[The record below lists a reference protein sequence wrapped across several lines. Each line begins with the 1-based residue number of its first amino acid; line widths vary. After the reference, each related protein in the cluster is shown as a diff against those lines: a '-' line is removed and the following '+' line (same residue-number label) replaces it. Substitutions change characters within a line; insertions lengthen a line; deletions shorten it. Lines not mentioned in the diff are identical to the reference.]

1 MVQIVK
7 YVLNCRKLFISVL
20 RLDCTKEINEI
31 RRVMKFLKINA
42 KVLLILC
49 LFSGILFL
57 STGCGDK
64 DKDPDATQTG
74 ASSEK
79 ETDSSEDED
88 NSTTEGNTSGGSN
101 TTTNGTASTGTTDYT
116 VWVANTTINTDK
128 SQKSY
133 KVIWG
138 DTLWLISTA
147 WEVPYMEIARFNNI
161 KNPDL
166 IYVDQI
172 IYNPL
177 YK

>member
-1 MVQIVK
+1 
-7 YVLNCRKLFISVL
+7 
-20 RLDCTKEINEI
+20 
-31 RRVMKFLKINA
+31 MKFLKINI

-64 DKDPDATQTG
+64 TNNSDIDSG
-74 ASSEK
+74 SEK
-79 ETDSSEDED
+79 QNPDDKQPDNTITDNN
-88 NSTTEGNTSGGSN
+88 NSTKDNVALN
-101 TTTNGTASTGTTDYT
+101 DDTDYT

-128 SQKSY
+128 NQKSY

-147 WEVPYMEIARFNNI
+147 WDVSYQEIATFNNI
-161 KNPDL
+161 PNPDL

-177 YK
+177 FK

>member
-1 MVQIVK
+1 
-7 YVLNCRKLFISVL
+7 
-20 RLDCTKEINEI
+20 
-31 RRVMKFLKINA
+31 MKFLKINT

-64 DKDPDATQTG
+64 ENKDQDNKGNGSEVNNKVEDNKNNQDKD
-74 ASSEK
+74 
-79 ETDSSEDED
+79 
-88 NSTTEGNTSGGSN
+88 NTSDNKNDQDSTN
-101 TTTNGTASTGTTDYT
+101 NNGTSYDNNKIDYS
-116 VWVANTTINTDK
+116 VWVANTTINTNKD
-128 SQKSY
+128 QRSY

-147 WEVPYMEIARFNNI
+147 WNVSYQEIARFNNI
-161 KNPDL
+161 PNPDL

-177 YK
+177 FK

>member
-1 MVQIVK
+1 
-7 YVLNCRKLFISVL
+7 
-20 RLDCTKEINEI
+20 
-31 RRVMKFLKINA
+31 MKFLKINA

-57 STGCGDK
+57 STGCGDNTDK
-64 DKDPDATQTG
+64 DNNKDPDTQEEEKNPSDGNEGTTG
-74 ASSEK
+74 GNSNNNNTA
-79 ETDSSEDED
+79 D
-88 NSTTEGNTSGGSN
+88 NSTNTN
-101 TTTNGTASTGTTDYT
+101 KEVDYT

-128 SQKSY
+128 NQRSY

-147 WEVPYMEIARFNNI
+147 WEVPYQEIARYNHI
-161 KNPDL
+161 PNPDL

-177 YK
+177 FK

>member
-1 MVQIVK
+1 MLTTRNMSFYMLK
-7 YVLNCRKLFISVL
+7 LNCTWKLIY
-20 RLDCTKEINEI
+20 

-57 STGCGDK
+57 STGCGD
-64 DKDPDATQTG
+64 
-74 ASSEK
+74 
-79 ETDSSEDED
+79 DSSNDSNPGNGSEVDNNQEDD
-88 NSTTEGNTSGGSN
+88 NGDNQTDNNSDDGNDEEGNTGIDN
-101 TTTNGTASTGTTDYT
+101 NNGTSYNDNVDYS

-128 SQKSY
+128 DQRSY

-147 WEVPYMEIARFNNI
+147 WDVSYQEIATFNNI
-161 KNPDL
+161 PNPDL

-177 YK
+177 FK

>member
-1 MVQIVK
+1 
-7 YVLNCRKLFISVL
+7 
-20 RLDCTKEINEI
+20 
-31 RRVMKFLKINA
+31 MKFLKINA

-57 STGCGDK
+57 STGCGD
-64 DKDPDATQTG
+64 
-74 ASSEK
+74 
-79 ETDSSEDED
+79 DSSNDSNPGNGSEVDNNQEDD
-88 NSTTEGNTSGGSN
+88 NGDNQTDNNSDDGNDEEGNTGIDN
-101 TTTNGTASTGTTDYT
+101 NNGTSYNDNVDYS

-128 SQKSY
+128 DQRSY

-147 WEVPYMEIARFNNI
+147 WDVSYQEIAAFNNI
-161 KNPDL
+161 PNPDL

-177 YK
+177 FK

>member
-1 MVQIVK
+1 
-7 YVLNCRKLFISVL
+7 
-20 RLDCTKEINEI
+20 
-31 RRVMKFLKINA
+31 MKFLKINA

-57 STGCGDK
+57 STGCGDNNE
-64 DKDPDATQTG
+64 DKDNAEEPDTQEGEKKPGDATTDG
-74 ASSEK
+74 SS
-79 ETDSSEDED
+79 SSTTPNNTAD
-88 NSTTEGNTSGGSN
+88 NSTNDKEV
-101 TTTNGTASTGTTDYT
+101 DYT

-128 SQKSY
+128 NQRSY

-147 WEVPYMEIARFNNI
+147 WEVPYQEIARYNHI
-161 KNPDL
+161 PNPDL

-177 YK
+177 FK

>member
-1 MVQIVK
+1 
-7 YVLNCRKLFISVL
+7 
-20 RLDCTKEINEI
+20 
-31 RRVMKFLKINA
+31 MKFLKINA

-57 STGCGDK
+57 STGCGDNT
-64 DKDPDATQTG
+64 DKDNTD
-74 ASSEK
+74 
-79 ETDSSEDED
+79 ETDTQEGEKSPSSGSEGSGDSSTSDNNTGNNTAD
-88 NSTTEGNTSGGSN
+88 NSSN
-101 TTTNGTASTGTTDYT
+101 TNKEVDYT

-128 SQKSY
+128 NQRSY

-147 WEVPYMEIARFNNI
+147 WEVPYQEIANYNHI
-161 KNPDL
+161 PNPDL

-177 YK
+177 FK

>member
-1 MVQIVK
+1 
-7 YVLNCRKLFISVL
+7 
-20 RLDCTKEINEI
+20 
-31 RRVMKFLKINA
+31 MKFLKINA

-57 STGCGDK
+57 STGCGENDKTEDKKDTTEVDKKGDTGSTDK
-64 DKDPDATQTG
+64 DNKT
-74 ASSEK
+74 SSTETSDNTEK
-79 ETDSSEDED
+79 TTDVK
-88 NSTTEGNTSGGSN
+88 TTE
-101 TTTNGTASTGTTDYT
+101 NGTAVNKTTDYS

-128 SQKSY
+128 NQRSY

-147 WEVPYMEIARFNNI
+147 WEVPYQEIARYNNI
-161 KNPDL
+161 PNPDL

-177 YK
+177 FKNK

>member
-1 MVQIVK
+1 
-7 YVLNCRKLFISVL
+7 
-20 RLDCTKEINEI
+20 
-31 RRVMKFLKINA
+31 MKFLKINV

-64 DKDPDATQTG
+64 DKTEDTKNNETKQVEDKKNNSGSSESNESNTKTDNNGSSTTDATKE
-74 ASSEK
+74 SSETK
-79 ETDSSEDED
+79 KND
-88 NSTTEGNTSGGSN
+88 
-101 TTTNGTASTGTTDYT
+101 TTDYS
-116 VWVANTTINTDK
+116 VWVANTTINTNK
-128 SQKSY
+128 NQRSY

-147 WEVPYMEIARFNNI
+147 WEVPYQEIAAYNHI
-161 KNPDL
+161 PNPDL

-177 YK
+177 FK

>member
-1 MVQIVK
+1 
-7 YVLNCRKLFISVL
+7 
-20 RLDCTKEINEI
+20 
-31 RRVMKFLKINA
+31 MKFLKINA

-57 STGCGDK
+57 GTGCGEKDSADDK
-64 DKDPDATQTG
+64 KDTEEVDKKTDDKKDQTDNKKEE
-74 ASSEK
+74 SKTTPETKDDTKNEEK
-79 ETDSSEDED
+79 P
-88 NSTTEGNTSGGSN
+88 TENKV
-101 TTTNGTASTGTTDYT
+101 DYS

-128 SQKSY
+128 NQKSY

-147 WEVPYMEIARFNNI
+147 WEVPYQEIARYNHI
-161 KNPDL
+161 PNPDL

-177 YK
+177 FK

>member
-1 MVQIVK
+1 
-7 YVLNCRKLFISVL
+7 
-20 RLDCTKEINEI
+20 
-31 RRVMKFLKINA
+31 MKFLKINV

-57 STGCGDK
+57 STGCDDK
-64 DKDPDATQTG
+64 EKVEDETETKETTTNKEDKKDETTKTDTTENKDA
-74 ASSEK
+74 
-79 ETDSSEDED
+79 TDSSS
-88 NSTTEGNTSGGSN
+88 STT
-101 TTTNGTASTGTTDYT
+101 TTDNKTTLKDTTDYS

-128 SQKSY
+128 NQRSY

-147 WEVPYMEIARFNNI
+147 WEVPYQEIARYNNI
-161 KNPDL
+161 PNPDL

-177 YK
+177 FK

>member
-1 MVQIVK
+1 
-7 YVLNCRKLFISVL
+7 
-20 RLDCTKEINEI
+20 
-31 RRVMKFLKINA
+31 MKFLENNA

-49 LFSGILFL
+49 LFSGVLFL

-64 DKDPDATQTG
+64 DDKEDKKDSGEVEKKEETKKDEANT
-74 ASSEK
+74 SEK
-79 ETDSSEDED
+79 TDNKEESSKSEAEQTDTKEK
-88 NSTTEGNTSGGSN
+88 
-101 TTTNGTASTGTTDYT
+101 TTDYS

-128 SQKSY
+128 NQRSY

-147 WEVPYMEIARFNNI
+147 WEVPYQEIARYNHI
-161 KNPDL
+161 PNPDL

-177 YK
+177 FK

>member
-1 MVQIVK
+1 
-7 YVLNCRKLFISVL
+7 
-20 RLDCTKEINEI
+20 
-31 RRVMKFLKINA
+31 MKFLKINA

-57 STGCGDK
+57 STGCDDK
-64 DKDPDATQTG
+64 EKTDDKNNTEEVENKTG
-74 ASSEK
+74 EK
-79 ETDSSEDED
+79 DSTSD
-88 NSTTEGNTSGGSN
+88 TTETTNTTETTTIEDGK
-101 TTTNGTASTGTTDYT
+101 TTTNGDGTALKDTTDYS

-128 SQKSY
+128 NQRSY

-147 WEVPYMEIARFNNI
+147 WDVPYQEIARYNHI
-161 KNPDL
+161 PNPDL

-177 YK
+177 FK

>member
-1 MVQIVK
+1 
-7 YVLNCRKLFISVL
+7 
-20 RLDCTKEINEI
+20 
-31 RRVMKFLKINA
+31 MKFLKINA

-64 DKDPDATQTG
+64 EKTEDK
-74 ASSEK
+74 K
-79 ETDSSEDED
+79 ETKEVDKKED
-88 NSTTEGNTSGGSN
+88 NDTKKDDTTSTTKTDTTESTTDKTK
-101 TTTNGTASTGTTDYT
+101 TTTTENTKTTTDTTDYT

-128 SQKSY
+128 NQRSY

-147 WEVPYMEIARFNNI
+147 WEVPYQEIARYNNI
-161 KNPDL
+161 PNPDL

-177 YK
+177 FK

>member
-1 MVQIVK
+1 
-7 YVLNCRKLFISVL
+7 
-20 RLDCTKEINEI
+20 
-31 RRVMKFLKINA
+31 MKFLKINV

-64 DKDPDATQTG
+64 DKKEEENKTEQVDSKTSVDEKKEETSPSTEDKAT
-74 ASSEK
+74 
-79 ETDSSEDED
+79 ET
-88 NSTTEGNTSGGSN
+88 STTTTD
-101 TTTNGTASTGTTDYT
+101 TTTTDTTDYS
-116 VWVANTTINTDK
+116 VWVANTTINTNK
-128 SQKSY
+128 NQRSY

-147 WEVPYMEIARFNNI
+147 WEVPYQEIATYNHI
-161 KNPDL
+161 PNPDL

-177 YK
+177 FK

>member
-1 MVQIVK
+1 
-7 YVLNCRKLFISVL
+7 
-20 RLDCTKEINEI
+20 
-31 RRVMKFLKINA
+31 MKFLKINA

-57 STGCGDK
+57 STGCGDNNE
-64 DKDPDATQTG
+64 DNDNVEEPDTQEEKKTPSDETTDG
-74 ASSEK
+74 SS
-79 ETDSSEDED
+79 SSTTPNNTAD
-88 NSTTEGNTSGGSN
+88 NSTNDKEV
-101 TTTNGTASTGTTDYT
+101 DYT

-128 SQKSY
+128 NQRSY

-147 WEVPYMEIARFNNI
+147 WEVPYQEIARYNHI
-161 KNPDL
+161 PNPDL

-177 YK
+177 FK

>member
-1 MVQIVK
+1 
-7 YVLNCRKLFISVL
+7 
-20 RLDCTKEINEI
+20 
-31 RRVMKFLKINA
+31 MKFLKINA

-57 STGCGDK
+57 STGCDDDK
-64 DKDPDATQTG
+64 DKPDDKNDPDVVDKKDGNDDNKDSNGNNGDGTVINVPDV
-74 ASSEK
+74 K
-79 ETDSSEDED
+79 ETED
-88 NSTTEGNTSGGSN
+88 NNTN
-101 TTTNGTASTGTTDYT
+101 KKVDYS

-128 SQKSY
+128 NQRSY

-147 WEVPYMEIARFNNI
+147 WEVPYQEIARYNHI
-161 KNPDL
+161 PNPDL

-177 YK
+177 FK

>member
-1 MVQIVK
+1 
-7 YVLNCRKLFISVL
+7 
-20 RLDCTKEINEI
+20 
-31 RRVMKFLKINA
+31 MKFLKINV

-57 STGCGDK
+57 STGCDDNK
-64 DKDPDATQTG
+64 DK
-74 ASSEK
+74 EK
-79 ETDSSEDED
+79 ED
-88 NSTTEGNTSGGSN
+88 NKSGQVDNKPDDNTGDNGTGDGTPDGTATTENGNDSTN
-101 TTTNGTASTGTTDYT
+101 NVTTTNTKDTTDYS

-128 SQKSY
+128 NQRSY

-147 WEVPYMEIARFNNI
+147 WEVPYQEIARYNHI
-161 KNPDL
+161 PNPDL

-177 YK
+177 FK

>member
-1 MVQIVK
+1 
-7 YVLNCRKLFISVL
+7 
-20 RLDCTKEINEI
+20 
-31 RRVMKFLKINA
+31 MKFLKINA

-57 STGCGDK
+57 STGCGDNT
-64 DKDPDATQTG
+64 DKDNPSGSQVGNETSDDGDESSGNDKDNNTANN
-74 ASSEK
+74 SSE
-79 ETDSSEDED
+79 TDKKV
-88 NSTTEGNTSGGSN
+88 
-101 TTTNGTASTGTTDYT
+101 DYS

-128 SQKSY
+128 NQRSY

-147 WEVPYMEIARFNNI
+147 WGMPYQEIATYNHI
-161 KNPDL
+161 PNPDL

-177 YK
+177 FKNK

>member
-1 MVQIVK
+1 
-7 YVLNCRKLFISVL
+7 
-20 RLDCTKEINEI
+20 
-31 RRVMKFLKINA
+31 MKFLKINA

-64 DKDPDATQTG
+64 EKDEKEPDAT
-74 ASSEK
+74 
-79 ETDSSEDED
+79 ETDKQGEGSQSSDGSST
-88 NSTTEGNTSGGSN
+88 NSGSN
-101 TTTNGTASTGTTDYT
+101 DNNTNNNTTNNNGTASATTTDYS

-128 SQKSY
+128 NQRSY

-147 WEVPYMEIARFNNI
+147 WEVSYQEIARYNNI
-161 KNPDL
+161 PNPDL

-177 YK
+177 FK